1 MKIDIKETEYRC
13 FECGRTLLLVNG
25 KVYCENCGVSRS
37 LKDYL
42 ELKDLFTKAGIINED
57 GDIDPEDYTNIY
69 PNDPED
75 DKPEYCDICG
85 GPYHNCTTSCKL
97 FDD

>member
-37 LKDYL
+37 PKDYL
-42 ELKDLFTKAGIINED
+42 ELIDLLT
-57 GDIDPEDYTNIY
+57 
-69 PNDPED
+69 
-75 DKPEYCDICG
+75 
-85 GPYHNCTTSCKL
+85 
-97 FDD
+97 